1 MAGSSLTRTF
11 DAPRALIW
19 QTELDHLSR
28 WWGPKGL
35 TWLKGTLEQIEA
47 YLAKLRQERK
57 SCRPDVLHRRFWD
70 WPSRSS

>member
-1 MAGSSLTRTF
+1 MAGFSLTGTF
-11 DAPRALIW
+11 DAPRAPIR
-19 QTELDHLSR
+19 QTELEQLSR

-47 YLAKLRQERK
+47 YLAKLRQERT
-57 SCRPDVLHRRFWD
+57 SCRPDVLHRRFGD